1 MGIPS
6 SSAAERKFEQKVNC
20 GFAASG
26 PGGMPLAQAQ
36 IKAAEIKAT
45 AV

>member
-1 MGIPS
+1 MGTLS
-6 SSAAERKFEQKVNC
+6 SSAAARKFEQKVNC

-36 IKAAEIKAT
+36 IKASEIKA
-45 AV
+45 AAG